1 MKENMKSRAVKLFG
15 IFLGAMLI
23 MTIVSRMIVT
33 QKMPVVTT
41 TGIKSESIA
50 HRVEVGGTIEAE
62 KQTPVFI
69 AEGLR
74 VSEVF
79 VKQGSKIGK
88 GAHLLRLD
96 EDYLA
101 SVTADAEKELE
112 EFMEKG
118 DAYADGDR
126 TPVFTESGLRVSQ
139 VCVKKGDSVYAG
151 QPLIRLDTDYL
162 YRKISDM
169 EGELDSQ
176 RLTRDGMYEAED
188 SRSADALSKQIDE
201 KQREL
206 DRYNSIWDNGGT
218 VYSSCGGVVTD
229 ILIKAGD
236 ITMEQAVALVSS
248 SPELSGEAE
257 RLRRRIDA
265 LKKAA
270 EHMGYINSPAGGII
284 TEAALRAGDLTADG
298 AAFIISDE
306 SSGKVFTGI
315 VPDEEVEYLKVGDKV
330 SISAGG
336 NARAKDQKISLMTR
350 KGGDGCRIEVPVE
363 SDDIKL
369 GDMAELV
376 TTKLS
381 DERYDCLP
389 FETVTAEGDKG
400 KVFYITEIEGFLG
413 KEYIVHS
420 ASCRIKEETG
430 NMYAL
435 TDLGLTPET
444 LIVRTSSKKLAEGM
458 KVRPE

>member
-74 VSEVF
+74 VSEVY
-79 VKQGSKIGK
+79 VKQGSRIGK

-315 VPDEEVEYLKVGDKV
+315 VPDEEVEYLKVGGQGEHLRRRQCKGEGSEDK
-330 SISAGG
+330 SHDPKGRRRMQDRGACGERRYKAWRHGRAGDHK
-336 NARAKDQKISLMTR
+336 AFRRAVR
-350 KGGDGCRIEVPVE
+350 
-363 SDDIKL
+363 
-369 GDMAELV
+369 
-376 TTKLS
+376 
-381 DERYDCLP
+381 LP
-389 FETVTAEGDKG
+389 
-400 KVFYITEIEGFLG
+400 
-413 KEYIVHS
+413 
-420 ASCRIKEETG
+420 
-430 NMYAL
+430 AL
-435 TDLGLTPET
+435 
-444 LIVRTSSKKLAEGM
+444 
-458 KVRPE
+458 

>member
-1 MKENMKSRAVKLFG
+1 
-15 IFLGAMLI
+15 
-23 MTIVSRMIVT
+23 
-33 QKMPVVTT
+33 
-41 TGIKSESIA
+41 
-50 HRVEVGGTIEAE
+50 
-62 KQTPVFI
+62 
-69 AEGLR
+69 
-74 VSEVF
+74 
-79 VKQGSKIGK
+79 
-88 GAHLLRLD
+88 
-96 EDYLA
+96 
-101 SVTADAEKELE
+101 
-112 EFMEKG
+112 
-118 DAYADGDR
+118 
-126 TPVFTESGLRVSQ
+126 
-139 VCVKKGDSVYAG
+139 
-151 QPLIRLDTDYL
+151 
-162 YRKISDM
+162 
-169 EGELDSQ
+169 
-176 RLTRDGMYEAED
+176 
-188 SRSADALSKQIDE
+188 
-201 KQREL
+201 
-206 DRYNSIWDNGGT
+206 
-218 VYSSCGGVVTD
+218 
-229 ILIKAGD
+229 
-236 ITMEQAVALVSS
+236 MEQAVALVSS

-284 TEAALRAGDLTADG
+284 TEAALRAGDLTAEG

-400 KVFYITEIEGFLG
+400 KVFYITESEGFLG
-413 KEYIVHS
+413 KEYTVHS

-444 LIVRTSSKKLAEGM
+444 IIVRTSSKKLAEGM